1 MIEYNATAVHAL
13 NPKTYIL
20 NGTDGSTKMGHKGVQ
35 ARATKGW
42 TIETF
47 RNVSDRQQTKSAT
60 NRGFRKVGPIMCTW
74 ESTKTGLNPLDKK
87 RKQNDTYPDITHIL

>member
-1 MIEYNATAVHAL
+1 MERTVVPKWDTKEYR
-13 NPKTYIL
+13 P
-20 NGTDGSTKMGHKGVQ
+20 G
-35 ARATKGW
+35 ATKGW

-87 RKQNDTYPDITHIL
+87 RKQNDNYPDITHIL